1 MNSTEHPKIQQ
12 KIDIQNLL
20 QSEFGK
26 NIQKVV
32 KGFGEAIKNES
43 DVEVIYY
50 DDVWEVC
57 KSALEFMYQ
66 EKFDFIYNDNYY
78 GIYMTDKDEWLM
90 KVKNK

>member
-1 MNSTEHPKIQQ
+1 MINTKGTKKLIY
-12 KIDIQNLL
+12 KTYY

-26 NIQKVV
+26 RIQRIVE
-32 KGFGEAIKNES
+32 GFGKEIKNENYI
-43 DVEVIYY
+43 DVIYY
-50 DDVWEVC
+50 DDIWEIC

-66 EKFDFIYNDNYY
+66 ERVDFIYSDAYY